1 MMAHKSVLQAP
12 KSNTN
17 QSCLVV
23 LWAQSILEPTCLHQ
37 PTHRCVLVFEAL
49 QVPSPQPICLVLLR
63 VPLTLGPLRRRR
75 PKKSLRADPVPTT
88 RLPGITARVLS
99 PEPEEMPDSM
109 GDLNDIPWHA
119 VLQPAPARESDTLSS
134 DGEQS
139 QHDAMLLDEMLDL
152 QDQCDQD
159 LGNEHSLLRL
169 RAMQHEVEE
178 DEWGL
183 ELDYHHH

>member
-1 MMAHKSVLQAP
+1 
-12 KSNTN
+12 
-17 QSCLVV
+17 
-23 LWAQSILEPTCLHQ
+23 
-37 PTHRCVLVFEAL
+37 
-49 QVPSPQPICLVLLR
+49 
-63 VPLTLGPLRRRR
+63 
-75 PKKSLRADPVPTT
+75 
-88 RLPGITARVLS
+88 
-99 PEPEEMPDSM
+99 MPDSM